1 MYPIDESFFEELTKL
16 DQKQPFLEE
25 LILEYFYPSMMCVNR
40 MKEHITTRKYK
51 AICDEADA
59 LKELASALGLCRVKE
74 MCDLIYDQ
82 CRSEPTKDDHQIE
95 ENIQIL
101 ERINQR
107 SQECLC
113 FELDFLRY

>member
-25 LILEYFYPSMMCVNR
+25 LILEYFYPSM
-40 MKEHITTRKYK
+40 ITTRKYE

-74 MCDLIYDQ
+74 MCDIIYDQ
-82 CRSEPTKDDHQIE
+82 CRSEPTKDDRQIE

-113 FELDFLRY
+113 FEFIFSL